1 MTEMS
6 SYTPGTFCWIEL
18 GTTDTKAG
26 KQFYTGLFGWEV
38 NEIPIGPD
46 QIYTMFQ
53 IDGKDVA
60 AMYQQDIEQQSQG
73 IPPHW
78 LSYISVANVDE
89 MAREVQSLGGQ
100 LLTEPFD
107 VFQVGRMAP
116 VQDPQGAAFAL
127 WQPGQ
132 HIGARLVNQPG
143 TLCWNELATTDAAKA
158 REFYTG
164 LFDWQAEVVEVS
176 SGPYTLFLNG
186 DRQNGGMW
194 QMSEEWGNMMPPH
207 WMAYFA
213 VEDCERS
220 VQKVTELGGEIL
232 IGPLEA
238 GDIGRFATVQ
248 DPQGAV
254 FSIIK
259 PNNPA

>member
-26 KQFYTGLFGWEV
+26 KQFYIGLFGWGV
-38 NEIPIGPD
+38 NEVPMGPD
-46 QIYTMFQ
+46 QVYTIFQ
-53 IDGKDVA
+53 INGKDVA
-60 AMYQQDIEQQSQG
+60 AMYQQDVEQQSQG

-89 MAREVQSLGGQ
+89 TAKKVKSLGGQ
-100 LLTEPFD
+100 ILTEPFD
-107 VFQVGRMAP
+107 VFQLGRMAP

-132 HIGARLVNQPG
+132 HIGARLVNQLG

-158 REFYTG
+158 RDFYTE
-164 LFDWQAEVVEVS
+164 LFGWKAEVAEMGD
-176 SGPYTLFLNG
+176 GPYTLFLVG
-186 DRQNGGMW
+186 DRQNGGMM
-194 QMSEEWGNMMPPH
+194 QMTEAWGNIPPH
-207 WMAYFA
+207 WMVYFA
-213 VEDCERS
+213 VEDCDRS
-220 VQKVTELGGEIL
+220 VQKVTELGGKIL
-232 IGPLEA
+232 MGPMEA
-238 GDIGRFATVQ
+238 GDIGRFATIQ

-259 PNNPA
+259 LNNPS